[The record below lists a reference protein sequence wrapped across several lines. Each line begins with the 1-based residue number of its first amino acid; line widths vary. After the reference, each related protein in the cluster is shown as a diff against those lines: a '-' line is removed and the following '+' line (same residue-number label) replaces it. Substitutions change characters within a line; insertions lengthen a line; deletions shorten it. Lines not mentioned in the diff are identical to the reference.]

1 MTTINTTT
9 SARGPIVPT
18 PQAVAVQR
26 PVRSAALTG
35 GLWRHW
41 QQVNR
46 SASIPLGIGKLD
58 EAGNFTNLRLAAG
71 EALDADH
78 QGPVY
83 MDSDVYKMLETVA
96 YELVDGGDDAEL
108 EEFVTT
114 ASGLIASAQAED
126 GYLNST
132 YQVRGPQARY
142 QDLNNSHEL
151 YTAGHLFQ
159 AVAALARTGDD
170 RLVPVARRLADH
182 LVQVFLTERLPKLD
196 GHPGVETALVELYRC
211 LGVPEYLEL
220 AQRLLDDRGQGMVGR
235 HAVGPLYQQDAFGV
249 REAPVLTGHAV
260 RAMYLEAGIV
270 DVYLETGD
278 RSLLDASVARWEDMV
293 ATRTALTGGHG
304 SRQLKEAFGEGY
316 ELPPDQSYNETC
328 AAVASVHWSWRLL
341 LATGEARYADLIE
354 RTLYNV
360 FAASVSLD
368 GLEFFKGN
376 PLQRRSDH
384 AMAIGDPRWRDG
396 WFWSACCPPNVTRLM
411 ASLQHYLGSSDPDG
425 ITVHQYADA
434 VLGAGLR
441 AGDVDLA
448 VATTLPWDG
457 GTSVRV
463 EATPD
468 AEWTLSLR
476 VPSWTADPEI
486 RLNGAPVE
494 TTNHS
499 GYLRIRRVWRPG
511 DEIRLGFDMP
521 PRLTSPH
528 PRIDALRG
536 CLALERGPL
545 VYCFEQVDQDSDV
558 DVERLQ
564 LVPDLQAIT
573 ADSHTDLPG
582 VGRTTTLSVP
592 ARQLVD
598 APTEGLP
605 YYSGARSWSTRPVRA
620 VAVPYF
626 QWANRDRQAMRIW
639 MPVDA

>member
-1 MTTINTTT
+1 MTISTTT
-9 SARGPIVPT
+9 SGRGPLVPT
-18 PQAVAVQR
+18 PRSVAVQG
-26 PVRSAALTG
+26 PVRTAALTG

-41 QQVNR
+41 QQINR
-46 SASIPLGIGKLD
+46 SASIPLGIAKLD
-58 EAGNFTNLRLAAG
+58 EAGNLTNLRLAAG
-71 EALDADH
+71 EHLDAEH

-83 MDSDVYKMLETVA
+83 MDSDIYKVLETVA
-96 YELVDGGDDAEL
+96 YELERGDDDEL
-108 EEFVTT
+108 QEFVTK
-114 ASGLIASAQAED
+114 ASELISAAQAAD

-159 AVAALARTGDD
+159 AVTALARTGDD

-182 LVQVFLTERLPKLD
+182 LVEVFLTERLEKLD
-196 GHPGVETALVELYRC
+196 GHPGVETALVELYRH
-211 LGVPEYLEL
+211 LGTPEYLEL
-220 AQRLLDDRGQGMVGR
+220 AQRLLDDRGKGMVGR

-278 RSLLDASVARWEDMV
+278 RSLLAASVARWEDLV

-304 SRQLKEAFGEGY
+304 SRQLKEAFGEAY

-341 LATGEARYADLIE
+341 LATGESRFADLIE
-354 RTLYNV
+354 RTVYNV

-384 AMAIGDPRWRDG
+384 ALAIGDPRWRDG

-411 ASLQHYLGSSDPDG
+411 ASLQHYLATSDVDG

-434 VLGAGLR
+434 VLGGSLPV
-441 AGDVDLA
+441 GEVELE
-448 VATTLPWDG
+448 VGTSLPWQGD
-457 GTSVRV
+457 TAVRIRS
-463 EATPD
+463 TPD
-468 AEWTLSLR
+468 SEWTLSLR
-476 VPSWTADPEI
+476 VPSWSPAPAVY
-486 RLNGAPVE
+486 LNGAPVQATSE
-494 TTNHS
+494 S
-499 GYLRIRRVWRPG
+499 GYLRVRRVWRPQ
-511 DEIRLGFDMP
+511 DELRFCFDTA

-545 VYCFEQVDQDSDV
+545 VYCFEQVDQDATV
-558 DVERLQ
+558 DVEQ
-564 LVPDLQAIT
+564 VQIVPDREAIT
-573 ADSHTDLPG
+573 TSRHEDLPG
-582 VGRTTTLSVP
+582 IGRTVSLSIP
-592 ARQLVD
+592 GAQLVD
-598 APTEGLP
+598 ASADGLP
-605 YYSGARSWSTRPVRA
+605 YFPGTRSWSTRGVRA

-626 QWANRDRQAMRIW
+626 QWANRDRRAMRIW
-639 MPVDA
+639 MPVHG

>member
-1 MTTINTTT
+1 MTIGTTT
-9 SARGPIVPT
+9 SGRGPLVPT
-18 PQAVAVQR
+18 PRAVAVQR
-26 PVRSAALTG
+26 PLGTATLTG

-46 SASIPLGIGKLD
+46 SASIPLGIAKLD

-71 EALDADH
+71 EQLDAEH
-78 QGPVY
+78 RGPVY
-83 MDSDVYKMLETVA
+83 MDSDIYKMLETVA
-96 YELVDGGDDAEL
+96 YELDRGEDNEL
-108 EEFVTT
+108 LEFVTQ
-114 ASGLIASAQAED
+114 ASELICAAQAPD

-159 AVAALARTGDD
+159 AVIALARTGDE

-182 LVQVFLTERLPKLD
+182 LVQVFLTERLEKLD
-196 GHPGVETALVELYRC
+196 GHPGVETALVELYRQ
-211 LGVPEYLEL
+211 LGTPEYLDL
-220 AQRLLDDRGQGMVGR
+220 AQRLLDDRGKGMVGR
-235 HAVGPLYQQDAFGV
+235 HPVGPLYQQDAFGV

-278 RSLLDASVARWEDMV
+278 RSLLNASVARWEDLV

-304 SRQLKEAFGEGY
+304 SRQLKEAFGEAY

-341 LATGEARYADLIE
+341 LATGESRYADLIE
-354 RTLYNV
+354 RTVYNV

-384 AMAIGDPRWRDG
+384 ALAIGDPRWRDG

-411 ASLQHYLGSSDPDG
+411 ASLQHYLGTSDDDG

-434 VLGAGLR
+434 ILGSNLPDGEVELEV
-441 AGDVDLA
+441 G
-448 VATTLPWDG
+448 TSLPWQGDTG
-457 GTSVRV
+457 VRIRS
-463 EATPD
+463 TPD
-468 AEWTLSLR
+468 SEWTLSLR
-476 VPSWTADPEI
+476 VPSWSPAPAVH
-486 RLNGAPVE
+486 LNGAPVPA
-494 TTNHS
+494 TNES
-499 GYLRIRRVWRPG
+499 GYLRIRRVWQPQ
-511 DEIRLGFDMP
+511 DELRLCFDIA
-521 PRLTSPH
+521 PRLTGPH

-536 CLALERGPL
+536 CFALERGPL
-545 VYCFEQVDQDSDV
+545 VYCFEQVDQDATV
-558 DVERLQ
+558 DLEQVQ
-564 LVPDLQAIT
+564 IVPDHEAIT
-573 ADSHTDLPG
+573 TSHHEDLPG
-582 VGRTTTLSVP
+582 IGRTVSLSVP
-592 ARQLVD
+592 AAQLLR
-598 APTEGLP
+598 APTDGLP
-605 YYSGARSWSTRPVRA
+605 YFLGTRSWTTRGARA

-626 QWANRDRQAMRIW
+626 QWANRDRRAMRIW
-639 MPVDA
+639 MPVHG